1 MVNFLKKVLSISI
14 RLRCLI
20 GYRADLN
27 ARYLSFRDRTI
38 DEIEASHVLEHL
50 ERPLHLMMEFHR
62 ILRQNGKL
70 SIQVP
75 HFSRAFVHPEHVHGF
90 DVSFLLYYDTNF
102 RGGYQHVKFYLIELN
117 LSWFAQRE
125 LKRDYMN
132 GLTFALVTGLAK
144 IIDILANASPYFCS
158 KVWCYWVGGFDQ
170 VEFVF
175 RKP

>member
-1 MVNFLKKVLSISI
+1 M
-14 RLRCLI
+14 
-20 GYRADLN
+20 
-27 ARYLSFRDRTI
+27 SF
-38 DEIEASHVLEHL
+38 
-50 ERPLHLMMEFHR
+50 PF
-62 ILRQNGKL
+62 
-70 SIQVP
+70 
-75 HFSRAFVHPEHVHGF
+75 
-90 DVSFLLYYDTNF
+90 YYDTNF
-102 RGGYQHVKFYLIELN
+102 RGGYQHVKFYLIELK

-170 VEFVF
+170 VKFVF